1 MADEAAEHRIP
12 LALVTVPVNLRDWR
26 PNVSVHGLSG
36 AALERWS
43 IRFEGARGALLRGDA
58 ERALA
63 LVDEAVALAPEHAE
77 TRFVR
82 GRVLE
87 ALDRP
92 EAALASYQRAV
103 DLDRNPFRALS
114 EFNTVLRSL
123 ARARRGVVLADAE
136 AAFRAESAPRAPGF
150 DLFLDYVHPTERG
163 NVVRART
170 VFEALVPQVL
180 GPPGGPARFRYPQSA
195 AERGY
200 HAGSDT
206 RMQLALLALYST
218 MHQYEPMV
226 ETARRLAGAGQ
237 AANPLVGAVLQVF
250 PRHLALEERR
260 LRGLPVSEAQWRRSE
275 AAVKRFYAEQVEAL
289 APAT

>member
-123 ARARRGVVLADAE
+123 ARARRGGARRCRGGVPRGE
-136 AAFRAESAPRAPGF
+136 RAARARLRPVPRLRAP
-150 DLFLDYVHPTERG
+150 D
-163 NVVRART
+163 RARQRGARAHG
-170 VFEALVPQVL
+170 VRGAGAA
-180 GPPGGPARFRYPQSA
+180 GPGASRGPARFRYPQSA